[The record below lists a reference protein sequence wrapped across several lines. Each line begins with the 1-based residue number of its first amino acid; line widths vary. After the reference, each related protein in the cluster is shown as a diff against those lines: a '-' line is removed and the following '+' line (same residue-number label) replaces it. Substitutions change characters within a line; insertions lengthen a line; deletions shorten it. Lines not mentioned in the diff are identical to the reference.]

1 MRDIGSVILFGIL
14 IPILGLM
21 LVAGGAPQV
30 LAQEEPMQAISDD
43 QFWALVDRSAA
54 HDADPKRQMAALA
67 AGLDKLSPEEIL
79 AFELAFYRQMT
90 RAYDLDL
97 WGAAYVVNGGVAD
110 DGFEYFRRWLIS
122 RGRTI
127 FEETLADPDS
137 LADRLPRDAEG
148 PAEFEEFS
156 YVAMDVWS
164 RKTGRS
170 LDDFGALTVD
180 AMAAMTDAE
189 PSGEPFEED
198 EDALAARYPRLWARF
213 GENPLG

>member
-1 MRDIGSVILFGIL
+1 MCDIGSVILFGIL

-21 LVAGGAPQV
+21 LVAGCAPQV
-30 LAQEEPMQAISDD
+30 LAREEPMQAMSDD

-54 HDADPKRQMAALA
+54 HEADPGRQMAVLA
-67 AGLDKLSPEEIL
+67 AELDKLSPEAVM
-79 AFELAFYRQMT
+79 AFEFAFYKQMT

-97 WGAAYVVNGGVAD
+97 WGAAYVINGGASD

-122 RGRTI
+122 RGRTT

-180 AMAAMTDAE
+180 AMAAMTEAE